1 MDYRTFCIDLENYA
15 ENLKRLK
22 KAEDEL
28 EVILYDLCGVRGVSY
43 DSIMVHGNPS
53 QKALNWLKLEDKYN
67 AKESEVERYRT
78 AIRNVEQVKKR
89 LPKELWLM
97 LNDKFVKGMTYSAL
111 GIKYGYSD
119 HGIWNMMRREV
130 EKYL

>member
-28 EVILYDLCGVRGVSY
+28 EAILYDLCGVRGVSY

-53 QKALNWLKLEDKYN
+53 QKALDWLKLEDKYN

-119 HGIWNMMRREV
+119 HGMWTMMKRET

>member
-67 AKESEVERYRT
+67 AKQSEVERYRT

-97 LNDKFVKGMTYSAL
+97 LNDKFVKGMTYMQM
-111 GIKYGYSD
+111 GDKYGYSN
-119 HGIWNMMRREV
+119 HGMWLFLRREV
-130 EKYL
+130 ERYL

>member
-89 LPKELWLM
+89 LPKELWMM

-111 GIKYGYSD
+111 GTKYGYSD
-119 HGIWNMMRREV
+119 HGIWTYLKREV
-130 EKYL
+130 ERYL

>member
-1 MDYRTFCIDLENYA
+1 MDYKTFCIDLENYA

-67 AKESEVERYRT
+67 AKQSEVERYRT

-97 LNDKFVKGMTYSAL
+97 LNDKFVKGMTYMQM
-111 GIKYGYSD
+111 GDKYGYSN
-119 HGIWNMMRREV
+119 HGMWLFLRREV
-130 EKYL
+130 ERYL

>member
-1 MDYRTFCIDLENYA
+1 MDYRTFTTDLENYA

-28 EVILYDLCGVRGVSY
+28 DLILYDLCGVRGVSY
-43 DSIMVHGNPS
+43 DSVMVHGNPT

-89 LPKELWLM
+89 LPVELWLM

-119 HGIWNMMRREV
+119 HGMWAMMKRET

>member
-15 ENLKRLK
+15 ENLQRLQK
-22 KAEDEL
+22 DEDEL
-28 EVILYDLCGVRGVSY
+28 EVMLYDLCGVRGVSY

-89 LPKELWLM
+89 LPKKLWLM

-119 HGIWNMMRREV
+119 HGIWNYLKREV
-130 EKYL
+130 ERYL

>member
-1 MDYRTFCIDLENYA
+1 MDYKTFTNDLSNY
-15 ENLKRLK
+15 NDNILRYQ
-22 KAEDEL
+22 KAKDEL

-53 QKALNWLKLEDKYN
+53 VKALNWLKLEDKYN
-67 AKESEVERYRT
+67 AKQSEVERYRT

-119 HGIWNMMRREV
+119 HGIWTYLKREV
-130 EKYL
+130 ERYL

>member
-1 MDYRTFCIDLENYA
+1 M
-15 ENLKRLK
+15 
-22 KAEDEL
+22 
-28 EVILYDLCGVRGVSY
+28 
-43 DSIMVHGNPS
+43 
-53 QKALNWLKLEDKYN
+53 
-67 AKESEVERYRT
+67 ERYRT

>member
-1 MDYRTFCIDLENYA
+1 MDYRTFCIDLEQYA

-28 EVILYDLCGVRGVSY
+28 DLILYDLCGVRGVSY
-43 DSIMVHGNPS
+43 DSIMVHGSPT

-67 AKESEVERYRT
+67 AKQSEVERYRT

-89 LPKELWLM
+89 LPVELWLM

-119 HGIWNMMRREV
+119 HGMWTMMKRET

>member
-119 HGIWNMMRREV
+119 HGIWQMMRREC

>member
-28 EVILYDLCGVRGVSY
+28 DIILYDLCGVRGVSY
-43 DSIMVHGNPS
+43 DSIMVHGNPT

-67 AKESEVERYRT
+67 AKQSEVERYRT

-89 LPKELWLM
+89 LPIELWLM

-119 HGIWNMMRREV
+119 HGIWTYLKREV
-130 EKYL
+130 ERYL

>member
-1 MDYRTFCIDLENYA
+1 MDYKTFATDMAEYRENK
-15 ENLKRLK
+15 KRLV
-22 KAEDEL
+22 KAKDEL

-43 DSIMVHGNPS
+43 DSIMVHGNPT

-67 AKESEVERYRT
+67 AKQSEVERYRT

-89 LPKELWLM
+89 LPVELWLM

-119 HGIWNMMRREV
+119 HGIWNYLKREV
-130 EKYL
+130 ERFL

>member
-28 EVILYDLCGVRGVSY
+28 EVILYDLCGIRGVSY

-67 AKESEVERYRT
+67 DKETEVKRYEL
-78 AIRNVEQVKKR
+78 AIRNVEIVKAK

-97 LNDKFVKGMTYSAL
+97 LYDKFVKGMTYREI
-111 GIKYGYSD
+111 GKKYGWSGNGVWHY
-119 HGIWNMMRREV
+119 IKREC
-130 EKYL
+130 ERYL

>member
-97 LNDKFVKGMTYSAL
+97 LNDKFVKGMTYMQM
-111 GIKYGYSD
+111 GDKYGYSN
-119 HGIWNMMRREV
+119 HGMWLFLRREV
-130 EKYL
+130 ERYL

>member
-15 ENLKRLK
+15 ENLERLQK
-22 KAEDEL
+22 VEDEL
-28 EVILYDLCGVRGVSY
+28 EVMLYDLCGVRGVSY

-89 LPKELWLM
+89 LPKKLWLM

-119 HGIWNMMRREV
+119 HGIWNYLKREV
-130 EKYL
+130 ERYL

>member
-15 ENLKRLK
+15 ENLKRLQ

-89 LPKELWLM
+89 LPKKLWLM

-119 HGIWNMMRREV
+119 HGIWNYLKREV
-130 EKYL
+130 ERYL